1 MTITGCG
8 FKGASY
14 YLYDTERLTE
24 SLKEKSMSNVKA
36 TILSSVNA
44 ALGIFETAQDASNA
58 MNFGDWIG
66 HADESEVETNFINM
80 FSKAEIEELT
90 GVEGFEEKWDAM
102 VAELNI
108 EDLIEAMSSEMAQR
122 TLDMMAGQ
130 DCVCWFSSDEW
141 KTHVSR

>member
-1 MTITGCG
+1 
-8 FKGASY
+8 
-14 YLYDTERLTE
+14 
-24 SLKEKSMSNVKA
+24 MSNVKA

-44 ALGIFETAQDASNA
+44 AFGIFETAQEARDAR
-58 MNFGDWIG
+58 NFGDWAG

-80 FSKAEIEELT
+80 FSKAEIDELT
-90 GVEGFEEKWDAM
+90 GVEGFEEKWDAW

-108 EDLIEAMSSEMAQR
+108 EGVIEAMSSEMAQR

-141 KTHVSR
+141 KTHASR